1 MHLIERTP
9 RTYRHR
15 RYEMQALP
23 GPRGWTIW
31 RPSDDMAFSSMDSL
45 QDAAAFI
52 AEDLAGEAG

>member
-1 MHLIERTP
+1 MERTP

-23 GPRGWTIW
+23 GPRGWNIW
-31 RPSDDMAFSSMDSL
+31 RPSDDMAFCSMDSL
-45 QDAAAFI
+45 QDAAALI